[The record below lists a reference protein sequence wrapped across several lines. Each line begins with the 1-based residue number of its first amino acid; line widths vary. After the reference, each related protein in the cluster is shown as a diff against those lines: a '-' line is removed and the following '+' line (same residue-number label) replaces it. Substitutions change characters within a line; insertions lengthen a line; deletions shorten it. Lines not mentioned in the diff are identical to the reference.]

1 MTWESI
7 KKFFFSL
14 LIHVP
19 LALDHTYFFFFGLKS
34 PGLQY
39 FPFKAVSFPQLRTW
53 QILLI
58 LQVSYSNKPSL
69 SFHPPLDI
77 PLLKTLSDFAPV
89 GSHPVCCTI
98 LFFPCHPH
106 ECAGRPS
113 CTLFSS
119 IVKRRPLV
127 YIPLHQVRFSLPC
140 RSKTTPIDRCHLG
153 HLFFHPQL
161 TPSGPCPPHSVEMT
175 LLTAISDFHA
185 AQSSG

>member
-1 MTWESI
+1 MKLYVTQGNYNSKDLGSSHDQMRITYKYLNIKFNTKNITIIMTWESI

-39 FPFKAVSFPQLRTW
+39 FPFKAVSFPHLRTW

-77 PLLKTLSDFAPV
+77 PLLKTLSDFASVV
-89 GSHPVCCTI
+89 GHPLCCTI
-98 LFFPCHPH
+98 FFFPCHPH
-106 ECAGRPS
+106 EYADRRS

-119 IVKRRPLV
+119 IVKNRPLV
-127 YIPLHQVRFSLPC
+127 
-140 RSKTTPIDRCHLG
+140 
-153 HLFFHPQL
+153 
-161 TPSGPCPPHSVEMT
+161 
-175 LLTAISDFHA
+175 
-185 AQSSG
+185 